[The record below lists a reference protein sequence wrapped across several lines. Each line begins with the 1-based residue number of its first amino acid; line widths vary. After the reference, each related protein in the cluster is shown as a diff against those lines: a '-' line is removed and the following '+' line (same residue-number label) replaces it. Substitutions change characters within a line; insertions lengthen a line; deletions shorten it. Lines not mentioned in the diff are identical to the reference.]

1 MSKVSALMDYT
12 KIQQDVVKYTKQFRL
27 GRTHNGW
34 VGIVIGSE
42 AIIFMPKQMCL
53 LDIGAVNEANKYDE
67 LRESFF
73 KSYYDAANMAD
84 KIDLTTELKMVPESK
99 KPLAVFVNKNNE
111 KIYVNTAYL
120 DYFKTGVELNYKGTD
135 YKHPVFIYSCNELI
149 GLVLPVNVR
158 R

>member
-1 MSKVSALMDYT
+1 MRVSALMDYT

-53 LDIGAVNEANKYDE
+53 LDIDAVSEANKYNE
-67 LRESFF
+67 IQESFF
-73 KSYYDAANMAD
+73 KGYYDAANMAD

-99 KPLAVFVNKNNE
+99 KPLVVFVNKNNE

-135 YKHPVFIYSCNELI
+135 YRSPVFIYSCDELI